1 MSEELRIHSSNLPL
15 SAATISHHMNAL
27 STCGLLNMEK
37 DANRV
42 YYRLNKVQIECMI
55 DQLRKDLLE

>member
-1 MSEELRIHSSNLPL
+1 
-15 SAATISHHMNAL
+15 MNAL

>member
-1 MSEELRIHSSNLPL
+1 MHL

-27 STCGLLNMEK
+27 SSCGLLNMEK

-42 YYRLNKVQIECMI
+42 YYRLNKVQIECVI